1 MPTVAG
7 ILETSL
13 YVEDISRSVS
23 FYRAVFEFPVVL
35 SAKRLT
41 TLRVSDRDVLILF
54 KRGASI
60 NSATAGEPMISGHD
74 AVGEIHVAF
83 AIAAADLDLWRTRL
97 ARHDIAIESEADWD
111 GGSHSLYFRDPDRN
125 LLEVVTPG
133 IWSMT
138 W

>member
-7 ILETSL
+7 ILESSL
-13 YVEDISRSVS
+13 YVEDMGRSVA
-23 FYRAVFEFPVVL
+23 FYQAVFDFPIVL
-35 SAKRLT
+35 SATRLT
-41 TLRVSDRDVLILF
+41 TLKVSDRDVLILF
-54 KRGASI
+54 KRGGSI

-74 AVGEIHVAF
+74 AIGEIHLAF
-83 AIAAADLDLWRTRL
+83 AITAADLDTWRTRL
-97 ARHDIAIESEADWD
+97 SRHGIAIESEADWD